1 MTFIISAEEAVP
13 IVSPRSG
20 NRVGDKAL
28 HYKPAGGTMPLP
40 INVLLGEYMD
50 KSSVTTVTSALP

>member
-1 MTFIISAEEAVP
+1 MTFIISAEETVP
-13 IVSPRSG
+13 IANPRSG

-40 INVLLGEYMD
+40 MNVILSYFWARAWMNLL
-50 KSSVTTVTSALP
+50 